1 MWVGSLGL
9 LPQPK
14 DMHGVRLIAVGVNVN
29 LNWFLS
35 LYATQTDW
43 RRAEGALASRLK
55 TIGIGSSPPVMLKR

>member
-1 MWVGSLGL
+1 MVVSTVGSQQGPGFDFFVEFGFSIHMWVGYLGL

-43 RRAEGALASRLK
+43 
-55 TIGIGSSPPVMLKR
+55 